1 VPLFALSACIGAV
14 TGQNGGAERIDR
26 VREAFRTSFL
36 FALAWG
42 LGVAAVMWVFADV
55 LAAMF
60 LPSEAGQEAA
70 ITYWRI
76 ASLTIAGYGITIAG
90 SAGFNGLGRPSYGM
104 MITAGRALGLM
115 VPLVLAGA
123 WLVDA
128 PVGVIG
134 GIAAANLLSGLA
146 TALFVMTR
154 APMTAKHGK
163 ARKRKPVEDA
173 AEEPA

>member
-1 VPLFALSACIGAV
+1 
-14 TGQNGGAERIDR
+14 
-26 VREAFRTSFL
+26 
-36 FALAWG
+36 
-42 LGVAAVMWVFADV
+42 V
-55 LAAMF
+55 LAAIF
-60 LPSEAGQEAA
+60 LPSEAGQAA
-70 ITYWRI
+70 AVTYWRI

-115 VPLVLAGA
+115 VPFVLLGSFLVN
-123 WLVDA
+123 A

-134 GIAAANLLSGLA
+134 GIAAANVLSGLA

-163 ARKRKPVEDA
+163 ARKRKPAEAGAVTEDA
-173 AEEPA
+173 APAGSD